1 MCDKIEEEPVFI
13 QGGDSLNT
21 SNIKNEELTALC
33 VVDYF
38 VALFSIGSTFTV
50 TGEDILQRPGCRD
63 MRWATNMLTA
73 MRPAAK
79 LLSDG
84 HFSSE
89 QDSTLRLLRTLLL
102 VSDEEIKMLLT
113 REVAA
118 VFCAADNILA
128 TMYHEYIMYRYRTK
142 LESSS
147 PLSKEDRARIRQ
159 LRTGL
164 TKFHKLKK
172 TFLRIAFVNDLDAR
186 RSAGFDVGTIGSK
199 TSLLHDAMMAAPIVY
214 RYCPRYLTSDWS
226 QITKL
231 RQKYRDVIIEGEKM
245 LIIPDMDFEFNANG
259 KF

>member
-1 MCDKIEEEPVFI
+1 M
-13 QGGDSLNT
+13 NT

-128 TMYHEYIMYRYRTK
+128 TMYHEYIMCRYCAK
-142 LESSS
+142 LESSL

-159 LRTGL
+159 LRTGS
-164 TKFHKLKK
+164 TKFRKLKK
-172 TFLRIAFVNDLDAR
+172 TFLKVAFASDLDAR
-186 RSAGFDVGTIGSK
+186 RSAGFDVGAIGSK

-214 RYCPRYLTSDWS
+214 RYCPRHLTSDWS

-231 RQKYRDVIIEGEKM
+231 RQKYRNVIIEGEKM
-245 LIIPDMDFEFNANG
+245 LITPDMDFEFNANG